1 MIKIINLYV
10 DNIEIIDYI
19 FFGGEPL
26 LNLEY
31 MEFVSNGLIEQFPQ
45 KKFKISVTSNG
56 TLIND
61 KFIAL

>member
-45 KKFKISVTSNG
+45 KNSSSLLHLTVH
-56 TLIND
+56 
-61 KFIAL
+61 